1 MKIKGTEVGTGR
13 PLICVPVLEKT
24 KEEVIK
30 EVEYFVK
37 SDADMIE
44 WRLDAFE
51 HYTDYNEVREIL
63 QQIAPLLK
71 KKLFLYTFRTAKQGG
86 VVSVDR
92 ETLNDLHD
100 LAAESECVDLID
112 LEFFEEEHPAR
123 KIRKL
128 HKQGLKVIASHHD
141 FYETPDREVMKML
154 LEQMCAGDA
163 DIVKLVV
170 TPKTTEDVLRLLA
183 VTSEFHSENQETP
196 IITVSMGKLGAVSRV
211 SGETFGSCVTFAS
224 HGKKSAPGQFQLEE
238 MQQTL
243 AMLHEGCE

>member
-30 EVEYFVK
+30 EVEYLVK

-71 KKLFLYTFRTAKQGG
+71 KKLFLYTFRTAKQGR

-154 LEQMCAGDA
+154 LEQMCAGGA
-163 DIVKLVV
+163 DIVKLAVM
-170 TPKTTEDVLRLLA
+170 PQNMEDVLKLLS
-183 VTSEFHSENQETP
+183 VTNEFKEENPDTP
-196 IITVSMGKLGAVSRV
+196 VITMSMGKMGMISRLCGESFGAA
-211 SGETFGSCVTFAS
+211 VTFAA
-224 HGKKSAPGQFQLEE
+224 HKKASAPGQMEMHEVADILERIHKI
-238 MQQTL
+238 M
-243 AMLHEGCE
+243 